1 MYPLFR
7 KAHKLFDKTTQW
19 CHFMRN
25 SIHCFSQSTLFK
37 THSYFEDPIEFF
49 GENRSVVSWTSKIS
63 SLVRRDKPEEAI
75 GLFKTMLLSEQR
87 PNYVTI
93 LSIVRAVG
101 ASGFENMTRVIH
113 GLLIKMGFESEMSVV
128 TTLLGVYSSWD
139 VEIVWKLFDQ
149 VPDKDM
155 VLWNAMLSVCTK
167 SGQYIEA
174 FEIFREMQYN
184 DVQPSHVS
192 IVSILP
198 ACGALATLSFGKQI
212 HGFSIKR
219 EYYFLTNVQ
228 NSLVDM
234 YAKCGYLETSIQ
246 VFNRI
251 ENKDL
256 VSWRT
261 MIHGCIENKCPRAA
275 LNMFSGM
282 QSCCFKPDE
291 VIILDAIGA
300 CGEEEKFTFGMGLHG
315 YILKSG
321 FLAFVSVMT
330 AFLQMYAKFGEIGS
344 ARILF
349 SQIQKKDFIAWSAMI
364 SAYAQSGHSL
374 KALDTFKKMQSTNE
388 KPNEITFV
396 SVLQGCSSM
405 GVQELGESIHAHMTK
420 AGYSSNA
427 FLISALIDL
436 YCKFGRIRQGKAIF
450 DEILIKDLVCWS
462 SMINGYGINGYGNE
476 ALETFSN
483 MLNCGIKPNEVVF
496 ISLLSACSHCG
507 LENEGWN
514 WFYAMEKIYGI
525 TPKLAHYACMVDLLS
540 RQGHVE
546 DALEFVKSMPIEPDN
561 RIWGA
566 LLAGC
571 RSICGS
577 IEIAEFVVEQLVC
590 LDPENTSYYVVLS
603 NLYAEQCRWEDVER
617 MRKLVDKKGLR
628 KETGYRR
635 PAYYVVVECG
645 TQVQRSKISKGNHK
659 EKEIYWNQKFTFE
672 FPPTELENMSHLK
685 FKIMDK
691 EYFTDGGFVG
701 ETIVYLRGLI
711 VEGND
716 KKIVE
721 IRPTPYN
728 VVLDDDTYKGQI
740 KIGLKFIPNKEDST
754 EKRIF
759 VKEEQELRQSICE
772 RFMNLWRIPW
782 RS

>member
-1 MYPLFR
+1 
-7 KAHKLFDKTTQW
+7 
-19 CHFMRN
+19 MRN

-49 GENRSVVSWTSKIS
+49 GENRSVISWTSKIS

-128 TTLLGVYSSWD
+128 TTLLGVYTSWD

-184 DVQPSHVS
+184 GVQPSHVS

-198 ACGALATLSFGKQI
+198 ACGALCTLSFGKQI

-282 QSCCFKPDE
+282 RSCCFKPDE

-300 CGEEEKFTFGMGLHG
+300 CGEEEKFTLGMGLHG

-330 AFLQMYAKFGEIGS
+330 ALLQMYAKFGEIGS

-590 LDPENTSYYVVLS
+590 LDPENTSCYVVLS
-603 NLYAEQCRWEDVER
+603 NLYAEQCRWEDVEK

-628 KETGYRR
+628 KETGY
-635 PAYYVVVECG
+635 
-645 TQVQRSKISKGNHK
+645 
-659 EKEIYWNQKFTFE
+659 
-672 FPPTELENMSHLK
+672 
-685 FKIMDK
+685 
-691 EYFTDGGFVG
+691 
-701 ETIVYLRGLI
+701 
-711 VEGND
+711 
-716 KKIVE
+716 
-721 IRPTPYN
+721 
-728 VVLDDDTYKGQI
+728 
-740 KIGLKFIPNKEDST
+740 
-754 EKRIF
+754 
-759 VKEEQELRQSICE
+759 SIIE
-772 RFMNLWRIPW
+772 AN
-782 RS
+782 S